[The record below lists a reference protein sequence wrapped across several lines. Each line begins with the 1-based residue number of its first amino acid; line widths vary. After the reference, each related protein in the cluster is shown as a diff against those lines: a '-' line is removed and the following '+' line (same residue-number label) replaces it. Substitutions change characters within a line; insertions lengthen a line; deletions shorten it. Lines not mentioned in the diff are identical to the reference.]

1 MPLTTDIVHSRL
13 MGELRHMQRQRCSIF
28 TLADPPAQ
36 DSLGDIKQ
44 VWPDDYTVVP
54 GHDQLPCTLA
64 VTPTGKKNE
73 QRQADSRYV
82 SEQLACLL
90 DGLYPL
96 ITEQMIARVDGV
108 AYDIKG
114 VSQQSTLAITRLAL
128 ERIA

>member
-1 MPLTTDIVHSRL
+1 MLTTAIFHPRL
-13 MGELRHMQRQRCSIF
+13 MRELKHLQKQRCSIF
-28 TLADPPAQ
+28 TLADPPTQ
-36 DSLGDIKQ
+36 DSVGDVQQ

-64 VTPTGKKNE
+64 VTPAGKKNE
-73 QRQADSRYV
+73 ERQSDSRYV

-96 ITEQMIARVDGV
+96 ITEQMKARVDGV

-114 VSQQSTLAITRLAL
+114 VSQQNTLAITRLAL
-128 ERIA
+128 ERIV